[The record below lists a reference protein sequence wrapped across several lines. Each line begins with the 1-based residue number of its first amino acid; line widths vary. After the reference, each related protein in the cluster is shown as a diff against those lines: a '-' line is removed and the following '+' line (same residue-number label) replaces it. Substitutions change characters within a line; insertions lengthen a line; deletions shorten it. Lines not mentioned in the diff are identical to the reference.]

1 MENFEYA
8 HPAKLKDAVAM
19 LGANWSDAAVLAGG
33 TDLLSLM
40 KDYVEKPRRVVNVKG
55 IGELEGIHTGKQ
67 GIMIGALVSVEQL
80 RTNASIARDFPS
92 LVQAA
97 AGIASAQIRTMGTV
111 AGDLCQRPRCWY
123 FRNGFGL
130 LAQDADGKSLVPG
143 GENKYHA
150 ILGNDGPAYFVN
162 PSSLAPALIALGA
175 SGTITGPKGSREIPL
190 ANFFLIPKSAA
201 EREHALKPNEIL
213 TRITIPAASQ
223 GLHNATY
230 EVRQREML
238 DWPLATASVSFRLD
252 GSTIRSPKIVLGHV
266 APIPW
271 SATAAETVLA
281 GRSLSEELA
290 EQAGEAAVQ
299 GARPL
304 SQNKFKVQLA
314 RVAVKRALLAA
325 RNQGA

>member
-1 MENFEYA
+1 MENFEYT

-19 LGANWSDAAVLAGG
+19 LGSNWNDAAVLAGG

-40 KDYVEKPRRVVNVKG
+40 KDYVEKPKRLVNVKG
-55 IGELEGIHTGKQ
+55 IGELEGIRTGKQ
-67 GIMIGALVSVEQL
+67 GTVIGALVTIEEL
-80 RTNASIARDFPS
+80 RTNTSVSKDFPS
-92 LVQAA
+92 LTKAA
-97 AGIASAQIRTMGTV
+97 AGIASAQMRTMGTV

-130 LAQDADGKSLVPG
+130 LAQNADGKSLVPG

-150 ILGNDGPAYFVN
+150 IFGNEGPAYFVS
-162 PSSLAPALIALGA
+162 PSSLAPALIALRA
-175 SGTITGPKGSREIPL
+175 TATITGPGGSRDIL
-190 ANFFLIPKSAA
+190 MSSFFLTPKSAA

-213 TRITIPAASQ
+213 THITIPVAAHDLS
-223 GLHNATY
+223 NATY
-230 EVRQREML
+230 EARQREML
-238 DWPLATASVSFRLD
+238 DWPLVTASVSFKLD
-252 GSTIRSPKIVLGHV
+252 GSTIQDPRIILGHV

-271 SATAAETVLA
+271 RAAAAETLLSGKA
-281 GRSLSEELA
+281 MSEELA

-304 SQNKFKVQLA
+304 SQNKYKVQLA

>member
-40 KDYVEKPRRVVNVKG
+40 KDYVEKPKRVVNVKG

-80 RTNASIARDFPS
+80 RTNTSIARDFPS

-175 SGTITGPKGSREIPL
+175 TGTITGPSGSREIPL

-252 GSTIRSPKIVLGHV
+252 GSTILSPRIVMGHV

>member
-40 KDYVEKPRRVVNVKG
+40 KDYVEKPKRVVNVKG

-150 ILGNDGPAYFVN
+150 ILGNDGPAYFVS

-175 SGTITGPKGSREIPL
+175 SGTITGPNGSREIPL
-190 ANFFLIPKSAA
+190 ANFFLIPKSASA
-201 EREHALKPNEIL
+201 REHALKPNEIL

>member
-1 MENFEYA
+1 MDNFEYA

-19 LGANWSDAAVLAGG
+19 LGSNWNDAAVLAGG

-40 KDYVEKPRRVVNVKG
+40 KDYLEKPKRLVNVKG
-55 IGELEGIHTGKQ
+55 IGELEGIHTSKQ
-67 GIMIGALVSVEQL
+67 GTAIGALVTIEEV
-80 RTNASIARDFPS
+80 RTNAAIGKDFPS
-92 LVQAA
+92 LVKAA
-97 AGIASAQIRTMGTV
+97 AGIASAQMRTMGTV

-123 FRNGFGL
+123 FRSGFGL
-130 LAQDADGKSLVPG
+130 LAQSADGKSLVPG

-150 ILGNDGPAYFVN
+150 IFGNDGPAYFVS

-175 SGTITGPKGSREIPL
+175 TATLTGPNGSRDI
-190 ANFFLIPKSAA
+190 AVAKFFVTPKTAA

-213 TRITIPAASQ
+213 SRITIPAASH
-223 GLHNATY
+223 GLSNATY

-238 DWPLATASVSFRLD
+238 DWPLVTASVSFKLD
-252 GSTIRSPKIVLGHV
+252 GSTIQSARIVLGHV

-271 SATAAETVLA
+271 SATAAERVVA
-281 GRSLSEELA
+281 GKTLSDELA

-304 SQNKFKVQLA
+304 SQNKYKVQLA
-314 RVAVKRALLAA
+314 RAAVKRALLAA

>member
-8 HPAKLKDAVAM
+8 HPAKLKDAVGM
-19 LGANWSDAAVLAGG
+19 LGVNWSDAAVLAGG

-40 KDYVEKPRRVVNVKG
+40 KDYVEKPKRVVNVKG

-67 GIMIGALVSVEQL
+67 GITIGALVSVEEL
-80 RTNASIARDFPS
+80 RTNSSIAKDFPS

-150 ILGNDGPAYFVN
+150 ILGNDGPAYFVS

-175 SGTITGPKGSREIPL
+175 SATITGPGGSREIPL
-190 ANFFLIPKSAA
+190 ANFFLIPGSAS

-223 GLHNATY
+223 GLSNATY
-230 EVRQREML
+230 EVRQRQIL
-238 DWPLATASVSFRLD
+238 DWPLATASVAFRLD
-252 GSTIRSPKIVLGHV
+252 GSTIRSARIVLGHV

-271 SATAAETVLA
+271 SATAAETLIA
-281 GRSLSEELA
+281 GHSLSEDLS
-290 EQAGEAAVQ
+290 EQVGEAAVL

-304 SQNKFKVQLA
+304 SQNKYKVQLA

-325 RNQGA
+325 RNPGA